1 MADYISA
8 LTGQE
13 MDAALQ
19 DMAEHNSEAWAVGTR
34 NGILVQQ
41 GDETFENNSKY
52 WAGQAANYIQ
62 GTITEAVRWDMQQ
75 SLNASQKAQ
84 ARGNIG
90 AAANDS
96 PALTGTPTAP
106 TPAAGDDST
115 KVATTEFVNDAIDA
129 ADINGQISARIN
141 RTTNV
146 NAADANYTT
155 LMARGSSL
163 VDTETTPS
171 VNGAICWF
179 YE

>member
-1 MADYISA
+1 MVDYISA

-13 MDAALQ
+13 IDTALQ

-34 NGILVQQ
+34 NGLSVQE
-41 GDETFENNSKY
+41 GDETYENNSKY

-75 SLNASQKAQ
+75 NLSVSQKAQ

-106 TPAAGDDST
+106 TPATGDDST
-115 KVATTEFVNDAIDA
+115 KIATTAFVQDE
-129 ADINGQISARIN
+129 INGQISARIN

-146 NAADANYTT
+146 NEADANYTT